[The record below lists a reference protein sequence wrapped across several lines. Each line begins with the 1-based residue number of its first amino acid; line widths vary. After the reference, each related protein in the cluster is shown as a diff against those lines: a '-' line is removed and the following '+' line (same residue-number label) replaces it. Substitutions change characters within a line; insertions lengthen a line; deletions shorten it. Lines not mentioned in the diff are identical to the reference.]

1 MEDFCFTHSAN
12 GDSSCGPFERAQ
24 GGGREERRP
33 DGSGKGAIGCVEA
46 HVNSGHRHSCGD
58 LFTSSPTP
66 HGKLV
71 GYAGSKALIPLA
83 SSNNV
88 AGAPAKNFDDGDMV
102 MVANLL
108 AHPESV
114 LKVSGALVAPR

>member
-1 MEDFCFTHSAN
+1 M
-12 GDSSCGPFERAQ
+12 
-24 GGGREERRP
+24 
-33 DGSGKGAIGCVEA
+33 
-46 HVNSGHRHSCGD
+46 
-58 LFTSSPTP
+58 
-66 HGKLV
+66 
-71 GYAGSKALIPLA
+71 
-83 SSNNV
+83 